1 MGKIGKLKDAHV
13 MVVGCGAL
21 GNEVLKNL
29 ALCGIGHLT
38 CVDFD
43 RVEESNLPK
52 SVLFRNADVS
62 RVRYKVEVVKER
74 LQELA
79 PDIDI
84 VTICADITAD
94 VGLGYIMDSD
104 VVVSCVDNRWARFMI
119 NRHCNR
125 LSKPWVDGGI
135 SQNEGTARVFIPG
148 HNCYACS
155 LGSREMAELK
165 KRISCSNSVRLPLS
179 VASAPTNVITASIAG
194 AVQAQEAIKLICGG
208 STLDGKMFHFDSQ
221 APSCGIASF
230 PAYDEECPEHD
241 RWYPIEKTVLTNSAS
256 VGKLLSE
263 AGDGSALMLREDC
276 FVDFLS
282 ARDNAGRKKAMV
294 PSRRIPNEYAGGGY
308 YQNEFRIVDGSF
320 PYPELSLE
328 EIGIPGRDIIRIMY
342 KQNVRYLELAS

>member
-256 VGKLLSE
+256 VGKRNTYP
-263 AGDGSALMLREDC
+263 GGNT
-276 FVDFLS
+276 
-282 ARDNAGRKKAMV
+282 AR
-294 PSRRIPNEYAGGGY
+294 
-308 YQNEFRIVDGSF
+308 
-320 PYPELSLE
+320 
-328 EIGIPGRDIIRIMY
+328 
-342 KQNVRYLELAS
+342 